1 VCGEILEFKVDAD
14 GGQVGLLKG
23 IICEP
28 AEEGGLADR
37 AVTDKHDLVLVVL
50 GHLLLI
56 RSKITTFI
64 PSLSHPTLPTPHN
77 YYVLHQRRITGSG
90 W

>member
-1 VCGEILEFKVDAD
+1 MCGEILEFEVDAD

-23 IICEP
+23 VICEP
-28 AEEGGLADR
+28 AEEGGLADG
-37 AVTDKHDLVLVVL
+37 AVTDKHDLVLIVL

-64 PSLSHPTLPTPHN
+64 SSLRQPPLPTPHN
-77 YYVLHQRRITGSG
+77 YFVLQQRCRTGSEA
-90 W
+90 